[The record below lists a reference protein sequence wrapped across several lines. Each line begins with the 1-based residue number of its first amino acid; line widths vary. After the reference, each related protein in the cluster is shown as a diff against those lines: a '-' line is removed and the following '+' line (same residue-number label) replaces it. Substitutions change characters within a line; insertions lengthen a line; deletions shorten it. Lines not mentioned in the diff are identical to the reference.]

1 MEICFYH
8 VPKHWLQ
15 FGVCCDFICDA
26 CPDSSWKLSCE
37 SGFWCK
43 LYGALLPLQ
52 VTVMT
57 QPRFHF
63 QCLRILSNASSN

>member
-1 MEICFYH
+1 MFQNTGSS
-8 VPKHWLQ
+8 L
-15 FGVCCDFICDA
+15 VCVVILFVML